1 MKLLHQLPP
10 YNLFGI
16 EDQDYDSA
24 KVVALPVPYD
34 STTSYKSGARDGPHA
49 IIDAS
54 RNLELYDE
62 EYKKEITEIGVY
74 TTDEKQNY
82 HKDSN
87 E

>member
-1 MKLLHQLPP
+1 MPNMRDSMKLLHQLPP

-16 EDQDYDSA
+16 EDQDYERA
-24 KVVALPVPYD
+24 KVVAIPVPYD

-62 EYKKEITEIGVY
+62 EYKKEII
-74 TTDEKQNY
+74 
-82 HKDSN
+82 S
-87 E
+87 